1 MRRLTINQKN
11 YLVNI
16 CNTKDV
22 RFIYYD
28 DNDDI
33 EILEEMNDYETMMFD
48 ANRFLQDCGFKI
60 NELDINSPEFKSWV
74 KNWR

>member
-1 MRRLTINQKN
+1 MRRLTIDQKN

-22 RFIYYD
+22 RFLWNY
-28 DNDDI
+28 DDI
-33 EILEEMNDYETMMFD
+33 EKLEEMNDYETMTFD

-74 KNWR
+74 KNWS